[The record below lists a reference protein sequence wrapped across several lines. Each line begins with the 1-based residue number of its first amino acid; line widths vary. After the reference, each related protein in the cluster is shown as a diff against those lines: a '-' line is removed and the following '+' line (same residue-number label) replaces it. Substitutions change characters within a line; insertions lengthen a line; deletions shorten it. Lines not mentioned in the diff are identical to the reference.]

1 MTISH
6 RLPSAPPPGPSQT
19 QLQALQGAIPEL
31 LSVDPAQALAL
42 AQTCCALAGHTD
54 CSEVA
59 ESQVL
64 LGRALLAG
72 GQQAEALAAFCRSA
86 ERFERLGQAIAG
98 AEAHSFAGKLQLDLG
113 RFDEAAWHLEQA
125 VRLVQDQPEG
135 RGIQATALNHLAIVN
150 HHQGRV
156 AEALRLLH
164 QALYL
169 REEEGNTTGQI
180 NCLTNIGGM
189 QMWFGQYDEAVKSLT
204 RAYTLYKT
212 QPADLKLETPILHN
226 LAHVHSMR
234 GDNGLAIEVMEA
246 AYKSAV
252 GSGDRRIQATA
263 SLNLGGLYLDA
274 RQFDRAREYLQLALD
289 LSRELK
295 YQVGE
300 LSALDSLGNLYSQTE
315 EPALASQTIG
325 EALAIA
331 LEIGS
336 RQGELEA
343 RLQLGRLHLR
353 QGMLD
358 AARRE
363 LEAALELASE
373 IQSVKEQAEAHETLA
388 EYFERRGDLAE
399 ALAHSRELTRI
410 ERELFNAERDRQT
423 RNLSIQFEV
432 ERARHDAEI
441 YRVRTDVEHEGRQRA
456 EEQVR
461 VRTAELARA
470 QQEVVTRLAM
480 AAEYRDDT
488 TGEHTRRV
496 GRTAARIALAL
507 GWPEGRANVLGI
519 AARLHDVGKIGI
531 PDSVLLK
538 SGKLDS
544 AEFRQMQTHTLIG
557 ARILSGGRSELL
569 RLAEEIALTHHERW
583 DGSGYPRGL
592 RATQIPL
599 AGRIVALAD
608 VFDALTQARPYK
620 VAWSTHEAL
629 DEIRRQTGSHFD
641 PELVETAVAVLTQP
655 DTHSSDWGE
664 EPLPLEQE
672 DASHVLTVFEQLL
685 VERTRELEQAR
696 AEAERLALTDSL
708 TELGNRRALEQGL
721 ERTLKQAAEGRDPFT
736 VLSFDLDGL
745 KGVNDAHGHA
755 QGDRFLQA
763 FALALTEAFDEVG
776 LAYRIG
782 GDEFAIV
789 TARPLDEAALQHLLE
804 QVHERMRHQG
814 FEAASASMGHAQY
827 PHDAQ
832 TAGDLL
838 RLSDQ
843 RMYHCK
849 LSRRRGAHWKDC
861 AGHRP

>member
-1 MTISH
+1 MTIS
-6 RLPSAPPPGPSQT
+6 RRSTSAPPPGPPQT
-19 QLQALQGAIPEL
+19 QLQALQRAIPEL
-31 LSVDPAQALAL
+31 LDVDPAQALAL
-42 AQTCCALAGHTD
+42 AQTCCALAGTPGS
-54 CSEVA
+54 SEAA

-64 LGRALLAG
+64 LGRALLAS
-72 GQQAEALAAFCRSA
+72 GQQAEALAAFCRST
-86 ERFERLGQAIAG
+86 EHFERLDQPIAG
-98 AEAHSFAGKLQLDLG
+98 AEAHSLAGKLQLDLG

-125 VRLVQDQPEG
+125 VRLAQNEPEG
-135 RGIQATALNHLAIVN
+135 QGIQATALNHLAIVN

-156 AEALRLLH
+156 TEALGLLH
-164 QALYL
+164 QALQL
-169 REEEGNTTGQI
+169 REDEQHVTGQI
-180 NCLTNIGGM
+180 HCLINISNI
-189 QMWFGQYDEAVKSLT
+189 QMWFGQYDEAVRSLT

-234 GDNGLAIEVMEA
+234 GDNDLAIEVMEA

-252 GSGDRRIQATA
+252 GSGDRRMQATA
-263 SLNLGGLYLDA
+263 SLNLGMCCLDA
-274 RQFDRAREYLQLALD
+274 QQFDRALEYLQLALK
-289 LSRELK
+289 LSRELR

-300 LSALDSLGNLYSQTE
+300 LSALDSLGNLYSQTGE
-315 EPALASQTIG
+315 LALASQTIR
-325 EALAIA
+325 EALVIA

-336 RQGELEA
+336 KQGELEV

-353 QGMLD
+353 QGELD
-358 AARRE
+358 AAHQE
-363 LEAALELASE
+363 LNAALELAVG
-373 IQSVKEQAEAHETLA
+373 IQSVKEQAEAHEALA
-388 EYFERRGDLAE
+388 EYFERRGSLAE
-399 ALAHSRELTRI
+399 ALTHSRELTRI

-496 GRTAARIALAL
+496 GRTSARIALAL

-592 RATQIPL
+592 QATQIPL
-599 AGRIVALAD
+599 SGRIVALAD
-608 VFDALTQARPYK
+608 VFDALTQVRPYK
-620 VAWSTHEAL
+620 AAWSTQEAL

-641 PELVETAVAVLTQP
+641 PDLVETAVEVLTQP
-655 DTHSSDWGE
+655 DTHSGDWGE

-696 AEAERLALTDSL
+696 QEAERLALTDSL
-708 TELGNRRALEQGL
+708 TELGNRRALEQRL
-721 ERTLKQAAEGRDPFT
+721 ERTLRQSAESRAPFT

-745 KGVNDAHGHA
+745 KAVNDAQGHA

-763 FALALTEAFDEVG
+763 FALSLTQAFGEAG

-789 TARPLDEAALQHLLE
+789 TTQPLDEAALRDRLG
-804 QVHERMRHQG
+804 QVHEQLRCQG
-814 FEAASASMGHAQY
+814 FEDASASMGHAQY
-827 PHDAQ
+827 PQDAQ

-843 RMYHCK
+843 RMYHRK
-849 LSRRRGAHWKDC
+849 LSRRRGMH
-861 AGHRP
+861 

>member
-1 MTISH
+1 MA
-6 RLPSAPPPGPSQT
+6 R
-19 QLQALQGAIPEL
+19 
-31 LSVDPAQALAL
+31 
-42 AQTCCALAGHTD
+42 TCCDLIGKLD
-54 CSEVA
+54 CSEAA
-59 ESQVL
+59 ESHVL
-64 LGRALLAG
+64 LGRALQAS
-72 GQQAEALAAFCRSA
+72 GQQTEALAAFRRAADLFKQLRQPVSEA
-86 ERFERLGQAIAG
+86 EARGLVGKALIDLEQFDDAAIALER
-98 AEAHSFAGKLQLDLG
+98 ALELAKPVP
-113 RFDEAAWHLEQA
+113 EAAA
-125 VRLVQDQPEG
+125 
-135 RGIQATALNHLAIVN
+135 IQATALNHLAAVHN
-150 HHQGRV
+150 HQGRA
-156 AEALRLLH
+156 AEALQLTH
-164 QALYL
+164 QALQL
-169 REEEGNTTGQI
+169 HESGGNVTGQVH
-180 NCLTNIGGM
+180 CLTNIGSL
-189 QMWFGQYDEAVKSLT
+189 QMRFGQYGEAIKSLT
-204 RAYTLYKT
+204 RAYSLYKT
-212 QPADLKLETPILHN
+212 QAADPKTEMPILHN
-226 LAHVHSMR
+226 LAHVHSMS
-234 GDNGLAIEVMEA
+234 GDAGLAIEVMLTAYQAASATGNQRLEA
-246 AYKSAV
+246 L
-252 GSGDRRIQATA
+252 A
-263 SLNLGGLYLDA
+263 SLNLGGFYLDT
-274 RQFDRAREYLQLALD
+274 RQFDRAREYLQLALS

-300 LSALDSLGNLYSQTE
+300 LSALDSLGNLYGQTE
-315 EPALASQTIG
+315 EPVLALQTIR

-336 RQGELEA
+336 KQGELEA

-353 QGMLD
+353 QGELD
-358 AARRE
+358 AARQQ
-363 LEAALELASE
+363 LEAGLELAVS
-373 IQSVKEQAEAHETLA
+373 IQSVKEQAEAHEALA
-388 EYFERRGDLAE
+388 EYSERCGDLGR

-441 YRVRTDVEHEGRQRA
+441 YRVRTDVEQEGRQRA

-496 GRTAARIALAL
+496 GRTSARIARAL
-507 GWPEGRANVLGI
+507 GWPEGQANVLGI

-538 SGKLDS
+538 SGKLES

-592 RATQIPL
+592 RASEIPL
-599 AGRIVALAD
+599 SGRIVALAD
-608 VFDALTQARPYK
+608 VFDALTHARPYK
-620 VAWSTHEAL
+620 AAWSPQEAL
-629 DEIRRQTGSHFD
+629 DEIRKLTGSHFD
-641 PELVETAVAVLTQP
+641 PELVDTAVAVLTQP
-655 DTHSSDWGE
+655 DSHDSDWGE

-696 AEAERLALTDSL
+696 AVAERLALTDSL
-708 TELGNRRALEQGL
+708 TGLGNRRALEQVL
-721 ERTLKQAAEGRDPFT
+721 ERTLKQAAGNHSPFT
-736 VLSFDLDGL
+736 VISFDLDGL

-755 QGDRFLQA
+755 QGDLFLQG
-763 FALALTEAFDEVG
+763 FAQALTEVLGDVG

-782 GDEFAIV
+782 GDEFAVV
-789 TARPLDEAALQHLLE
+789 TANPLDEGALQDLLD
-804 QVHERMRHQG
+804 QVHGQMRRQG
-814 FEAASASMGHAQY
+814 FEDATASMGHAQY
-827 PHDAQ
+827 PQDAQ

-843 RMYHCK
+843 RMYHRK
-849 LSRRRGAHWKDC
+849 LFRRRGLH
-861 AGHRP
+861 

>member
-1 MTISH
+1 MTIH
-6 RLPSAPPPGPSQT
+6 QRPPSGLLPGPPQS
-19 QLQALQGAIPEL
+19 QLQALLRAIPEL
-31 LSVDPAQALAL
+31 LGVDPAQALAL
-42 AQTCCALAGHTD
+42 AQTCCTLAGNTD
-54 CSEVA
+54 SSEA
-59 ESQVL
+59 AASLVL
-64 LGRALLAG
+64 LGRALQAS
-72 GQQAEALAAFCRSA
+72 GQQAEALTAFCRGA
-86 ERFERLGQAIAG
+86 EGFGRLDQPIAG

-113 RFDEAAWHLEQA
+113 RFDEAAEHLEQA
-125 VRLVQDQPEG
+125 VRLVQDQAEG

-156 AEALRLLH
+156 AEALGLLH
-164 QALYL
+164 QALQL
-169 REEEGNTTGQI
+169 REDEQHVTGQI
-180 NCLTNIGGM
+180 HCLINISNI

-252 GSGDRRIQATA
+252 GSGDQRIQATA
-263 SLNLGGLYLDA
+263 SLNLGGHCLDA
-274 RQFDRAREYLQLALD
+274 GQFDRAREYLQLALD
-289 LSRELK
+289 LSREMNFQLAAMH
-295 YQVGE
+295 
-300 LSALDSLGNLYSQTE
+300 ALDSLGNLYSQTE
-315 EPALASQTIG
+315 EPELALQTIH

-331 LEIGS
+331 LELGS
-336 RQGELEA
+336 KQGELEA

-353 QGMLD
+353 QGELD
-358 AARRE
+358 AARLE
-363 LEAALELASE
+363 LEAGLELASD
-373 IQSVKEQAEAHETLA
+373 IQSVKEQAEAHEALA
-388 EYFERRGDLAE
+388 DYFERRGDLGQ
-399 ALAHSRELTRI
+399 ALVHSRNLTRI

-496 GRTAARIALAL
+496 GRTSARIALAL
-507 GWPEGRANVLGI
+507 GWSEGQANVLGI

-538 SGKLDS
+538 AGKLES

-592 RATQIPL
+592 QASQIPL
-599 AGRIVALAD
+599 SGRIVALAD

-620 VAWSTHEAL
+620 AAWNTQEAL

-641 PELVETAVAVLTQP
+641 PELVDTAVAVLTQP
-655 DTHSSDWGE
+655 DTHSNDWGE
-664 EPLPLEQE
+664 DPLPLEQE
-672 DASHVLTVFEQLL
+672 DANHVLTVFEHLL

-721 ERTLKQAAEGRDPFT
+721 ERTLKQAAGNDSQFT
-736 VLSFDLDGL
+736 VISYDLDGL
-745 KGVNDAHGHA
+745 KAVNDAHGHA
-755 QGDRFLQA
+755 QGDLFLQG
-763 FALALTEAFDEVG
+763 FARALTEVLGDVG
-776 LAYRIG
+776 PAYRIG
-782 GDEFAIV
+782 GDEFAVV
-789 TARPLDEAALQHLLE
+789 TAQPLSEGALQDLLD
-804 QVHERMRHQG
+804 QVHGRMRRQG
-814 FEAASASMGHAQY
+814 FEDATASMGYAHY
-827 PHDAQ
+827 PQDAQ

-843 RMYHCK
+843 RMYHRK
-849 LSRRRGAHWKDC
+849 LFRRRGLH
-861 AGHRP
+861 